1 MTTNNPMNVN
11 SPVSP
16 ISPVNQM
23 DVPVP
28 TPMEV
33 PPVAPVEMQM
43 QMTVEAPKVET
54 QKSSG
59 SESTS
64 SSPTASSSTET
75 KETPQK
81 IEVPKGRDLVPGF
94 GLVMSLELLN
104 KPMEF
109 QQQQLQNNLD
119 YTQELSNEFRGNT
132 DFLLQLLTDNDV
144 GDSFRSRN
152 DRLWGNLRRH
162 NDLQPCYSCD

>member
-1 MTTNNPMNVN
+1 
-11 SPVSP
+11 
-16 ISPVNQM
+16 
-23 DVPVP
+23 
-28 TPMEV
+28 MEV
-33 PPVAPVEMQM
+33 PLVAPVEMQM
-43 QMTVEAPKVET
+43 QMTVETPKVET

-119 YTQELSNEFRGNT
+119 YTQELSDGIGRNQEYFMELIQGGSFDNYYRNWNSRNR
-132 DFLLQLLTDNDV
+132 DFLR
-144 GDSFRSRN
+144 SFMDKPS
-152 DRLWGNLRRH
+152 
-162 NDLQPCYSCD
+162 Y